1 MGLLGST
8 TVGDCSLGLQNGLE
22 EVDTVKFD
30 LDMWGLLILKFDMR
44 GLLILMFD
52 MWGLLFLTELQ
63 IVVQVSHN
71 LLSVMRSLACAS

>member
-8 TVGDCSLGLQNGLE
+8 TVGGKSLGLQNGLE

-30 LDMWGLLILKFDMR
+30 LDMMGLLILT
-44 GLLILMFD
+44 FD

-63 IVVQVSHN
+63 NVVQVSHT
-71 LLSVMRSLACAS
+71 LLSVMRSLVCAS